1 MRIVGLDLS
10 SRPEALTAGGT
21 PRLLWPDAAKG
32 LLIIL
37 VVFWHTVVKSYLQ
50 VDWRI
55 PVPIAGAWGIAAD
68 ITYPVRMPLFFLI
81 SGCFAASAIARSWGA
96 VFRSRVVRFMY
107 LYLLWTLIHMATMWA
122 FPDFPTLVPRSIAEF
137 IEAITISPPNT
148 WYLYAL
154 ALYFVIAKSL
164 RRLPRWI
171 PLAAA
176 ALLSIA
182 VGAGLIDIVSNR
194 GSLIANLLFFLIG
207 AYSSRTVLRF
217 TSRPRPILAA
227 GLLLGYLGA
236 FALVRMG
243 SVESV
248 PGVLPGLALI
258 GVLMALAIAPL
269 LARLTRLGHGLAF
282 LGARTLP
289 IYLIH
294 MPILA
299 LSDALVVG
307 PLSEAGTAIQLVAAT
322 CLPLV
327 VTAVVIAA
335 SLGIA
340 RLIARDRL
348 AWLLDLPAR
357 RGGTLPAVLHGDSP
371 RRCVPGDTPLATVT
385 TAVPHREDQP
395 HPSTA
400 TSSSVAFRRRV
411 PGHTT
416 GSGFGRFHSQRPLI
430 SHKTHTALGRT
441 SAQRRIPWRTPV
453 AVLLL
458 VALGLLASTASA
470 IPVPSR
476 SEMPHRSAHRTGEV
490 SIGAVGDILLY
501 DATRGI
507 PADQG
512 AGYLDR
518 VRPWFTE
525 DIVTGNLE
533 QALTP
538 DYGTTKCA
546 ALNDC
551 FAFRS
556 DPAAAASM
564 HGFTDVNLANNHSRD
579 FGQRG
584 YDATRAALESV
595 GIRPVGD
602 RDEISFTRV
611 GDLTVA
617 MIGFAPYST
626 FNRVTDL
633 RHVRAIVRTA
643 AERADV
649 VIVQAHMGAEGP
661 GADAVTPGTETM
673 FGENRGDPIAFA
685 HAAIDAGADLVLGHG
700 PHILR
705 GMEWYRGR
713 LIAYS
718 LGNFGGGGVF
728 GTDPST
734 RFGGYLSVRLNAEGN
749 VLGARVRSVRFE
761 QVDGI
766 PTPDPSGQ
774 AAQLMNQRGLRDFHR
789 RAATIGPDGMLSPP
803 QPGDMGGR

>member
-1 MRIVGLDLS
+1 MRIVGLDLGPC
-10 SRPEALTAGGT
+10 PEALTAGGKA
-21 PRLLWPDAAKG
+21 RLLWPDVAKG

-50 VDWRI
+50 VDWRL
-55 PVPIAGAWGIAAD
+55 PVPIAGAWGLVAD

-81 SGCFAASAIARSWGA
+81 SGCFAASALARPWGA
-96 VFRSRVVRFMY
+96 VFRGRVVRFLY

-122 FPDFPTLVPRSIAEF
+122 FPDFPTLVPRSVAEF

-171 PLAAA
+171 PLGVA

-207 AYSSRTVLRF
+207 AYASRNILRF

-236 FALVRMG
+236 FALVRMS

-258 GVLMALAIAPL
+258 GVLMGLSIAPL
-269 LARLTRLGHGLAF
+269 LAGLPRLGRGLAF

-289 IYLIH
+289 IYVIH

-299 LSDALVVG
+299 LIDALIVG
-307 PLSEAGTAIQLVAAT
+307 PLSDAGTGVQLVAAT

-327 VTAVVIAA
+327 ITAAVIAV

-348 AWLLDLPAR
+348 AWLLDLPVR
-357 RGGTLPAVLHGDSP
+357 RGATSAAVLPGDSP
-371 RRCVPGDTPLATVT
+371 RRSASQHPPLAARTFV
-385 TAVPHREDQP
+385 APHRAVRP
-395 HPSTA
+395 HASIIA
-400 TSSSVAFRRRV
+400 SWVAASRRRV
-411 PGHTT
+411 PWPTT
-416 GSGFGRFHSQRPLI
+416 D
-430 SHKTHTALGRT
+430 TARGRT
-441 SAQRRIPWRTPV
+441 PARRRVPWRTPV
-453 AVLLL
+453 AVLVL
-458 VALGLLASTASA
+458 VALGLTASAASA

-476 SEMPHRSAHRTGEV
+476 SEMPHRPAHRTGEV

-501 DATRGI
+501 DASRGI

-525 DIVTGNLE
+525 DLVTGNLE

-538 DYGTTKCA
+538 DNGTNKCA
-546 ALNDC
+546 GLGDC

-556 DPAAAASM
+556 DPAAAASL
-564 HGFTDVNLANNHSRD
+564 HGFTDLNLANNHSRD

-584 YDATRAALESV
+584 YDATRAALEST

-602 RDEISFTRV
+602 RDEIGFLRV

-633 RHVRAIVRTA
+633 RHVRAIVRNA

-661 GADAVTPGTETM
+661 TADAVTPGTETM

-734 RFGGYLSVRLNAEGN
+734 RFGGYLSVRLNADGT

-761 QVDGI
+761 QEDGI
-766 PTPDPSGQ
+766 PTSDPSGQ
-774 AAQLMNQRGLRDFHR
+774 AAHLMTERGLRDFPDSHVS
-789 RAATIGPDGMLSPP
+789 IGTDGAITVPSAP
-803 QPGDMGGR
+803 RT

>member
-1 MRIVGLDLS
+1 M
-10 SRPEALTAGGT
+10 
-21 PRLLWPDAAKG
+21 WPDVAKG

-50 VDWRI
+50 VDWRL

-81 SGCFAASAIARSWGA
+81 SGCFAASALARPWGA
-96 VFRSRVVRFMY
+96 VFRGRVVRFLY

-122 FPDFPTLVPRSIAEF
+122 FPDFPTLVPRSVAEF

-171 PLAAA
+171 PLGVA

-207 AYSSRTVLRF
+207 AYASRKVLRF

-243 SVESV
+243 AVESV

-258 GVLMALAIAPL
+258 GVLMGLAIAPL
-269 LARLTRLGHGLAF
+269 LANLPRLGRGLAF

-289 IYLIH
+289 IYVIH

-299 LSDALVVG
+299 LIDALIIGLLSDAATGV
-307 PLSEAGTAIQLVAAT
+307 QLVAAT
-322 CLPLV
+322 CLPV
-327 VTAVVIAA
+327 VITAVVIAV

-340 RLIARDRL
+340 RLIARDRI
-348 AWLLDLPAR
+348 AWLLDLPVR
-357 RGGTLPAVLHGDSP
+357 RGATSAAALPGDSP
-371 RRCVPGDTPLATVT
+371 RRSSSQHPPLAARTS
-385 TAVPHREDQP
+385 AAPHREVRPDA
-395 HPSTA
+395 SITA
-400 TSSSVAFRRRV
+400 SWVAASRRRV
-411 PGHTT
+411 PW
-416 GSGFGRFHSQRPLI
+416 RNPD
-430 SHKTHTALGRT
+430 TARGRT
-441 SAQRRIPWRTPV
+441 PARCRVPWRTPV
-453 AVLLL
+453 AVLVL
-458 VALGLLASTASA
+458 VALGLTASAASA

-476 SEMPHRSAHRTGEV
+476 SEMPHRPAHRTGEV

-501 DATRGI
+501 DASRGI

-525 DIVTGNLE
+525 DLVTGNLE

-538 DYGTTKCA
+538 DNGTTKCA
-546 ALNDC
+546 GLGDC

-556 DPAAAASM
+556 DPAAAASL
-564 HGFTDVNLANNHSRD
+564 HGFTDLNLANNHSRD

-602 RDEISFTRV
+602 RDEIGFLRV
-611 GDLTVA
+611 GDLAVA

-633 RHVRAIVRTA
+633 RHLRAIVRKA

-661 GADAVTPGTETM
+661 TADAVTPGTETM

-734 RFGGYLSVRLNAEGN
+734 RFGAYLSVRLNADGT

-761 QVDGI
+761 QEDGI
-766 PTPDPSGQ
+766 PTPDPSGR
-774 AAQLMNQRGLRDFHR
+774 AAHLMTERGLRDFPDSHVS
-789 RAATIGPDGMLSPP
+789 IGTDGAITLPLAP
-803 QPGDMGGR
+803 RI

>member
-10 SRPEALTAGGT
+10 PRPAALTAGGT
-21 PRLLWPDAAKG
+21 PRLLWPDVAKG

-81 SGCFAASAIARSWGA
+81 SGCFAASALARPWGA
-96 VFRSRVVRFMY
+96 VFRGRVVRFLY

-137 IEAITISPPNT
+137 IEAITISPPNA

-154 ALYFVIAKSL
+154 ALYFMIAKCL

-171 PLAAA
+171 PFGVA

-207 AYSSRTVLRF
+207 AYASRNVLRF

-258 GVLMALAIAPL
+258 GVLMGLAIAPL
-269 LARLTRLGHGLAF
+269 LARLPRLGRGLAF

-289 IYLIH
+289 IYVIH

-299 LSDALVVG
+299 LIDALIVG
-307 PLSEAGTAIQLVAAT
+307 PLSDAGTGVQLVAAT

-327 VTAVVIAA
+327 ITAAVIAA

-348 AWLLDLPAR
+348 AWLLDLPVR
-357 RGGTLPAVLHGDSP
+357 RGATSAAALPGDSP
-371 RRCVPGDTPLATVT
+371 RRSSSQHPPLAARTS
-385 TAVPHREDQP
+385 AAPHREVRPDA
-395 HPSTA
+395 SITA
-400 TSSSVAFRRRV
+400 SRVAASRRRV
-411 PGHTT
+411 PWPTT
-416 GSGFGRFHSQRPLI
+416 D
-430 SHKTHTALGRT
+430 TARGRT
-441 SAQRRIPWRTPV
+441 PARYRVPWRTPV

-458 VALGLLASTASA
+458 VALGLTASAASA

-476 SEMPHRSAHRTGEV
+476 SEMPHRPAHRTGEV

-501 DATRGI
+501 DASRGI

-512 AGYLDR
+512 AGTFDR

-525 DIVTGNLE
+525 DLVTGNLE

-538 DYGTTKCA
+538 DNGTNKCA
-546 ALNDC
+546 GLGDC

-556 DPAAAASM
+556 DPAAAASL
-564 HGFTDVNLANNHSRD
+564 HGFTDLNLANNHSRD

-584 YDATRAALESV
+584 YDATREALESV

-611 GDLTVA
+611 GELIVA

-633 RHVRAIVRTA
+633 RHVRAIVRKA
-643 AERADV
+643 AERAEV

-661 GADAVTPGTETM
+661 TADAVTPGTETI

-718 LGNFGGGGVF
+718 LGNFGGGGAF

-734 RFGGYLSVRLNAEGN
+734 RFGGYLSVRLNADGT

-761 QVDGI
+761 QADGI
-766 PTPDPSGQ
+766 PTPDPSGR
-774 AAQLMNQRGLRDFHR
+774 AAHLMTERGLRDFPDSHVS
-789 RAATIGPDGMLSPP
+789 IGTDGAITVPLAP
-803 QPGDMGGR
+803 RT